1 MDITSL
7 HLFSLAL
14 TALVILYSD
23 HEGFAYFTGKK
34 QVLSHTFVTWS
45 HRFVWIGLL
54 SMIATGVLMIVPAWE
69 YYLSDSV
76 FMIKMSF
83 VAVLI
88 VNAFAIGKLGE
99 VATQKPF
106 ATLTTDEKRTLIISG
121 FLSGVSWVGAA
132 GVAFLFL

>member
-7 HLFSLAL
+7 HLFALAL
-14 TALVILYSD
+14 TALVVFYSD

-45 HRFVWIGLL
+45 HRLVWVGLL
-54 SMIATGVLMIVPAWE
+54 SMIATGVLMVLPAWE

-99 VATQKPF
+99 VATEKPF
-106 ATLTTDEKRTLIISG
+106 AALTTDEKRTLIISG

-132 GVAFLFL
+132 TIGFLFL